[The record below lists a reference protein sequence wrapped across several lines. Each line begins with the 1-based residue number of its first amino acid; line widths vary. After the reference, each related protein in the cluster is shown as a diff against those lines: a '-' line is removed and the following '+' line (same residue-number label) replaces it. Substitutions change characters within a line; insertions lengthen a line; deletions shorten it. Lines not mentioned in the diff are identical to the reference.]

1 MAIEWHRWR
10 PNDMPQWTYRHLRV
24 KIERIKGKGG
34 CAAAAAQKDSKKKE
48 LKMDVSLSN
57 WERLFEKI
65 SDGAMDIGLKLLMA
79 LLVYIVGSFIIKK
92 VIKGLGKLRS
102 FKSIDP
108 TAESYITTFIKAAL
122 YVVLVVS
129 IVALLGVPMSS
140 VIAAI
145 ASVGVAIGLA
155 LQGALSNIA
164 GGIMLLIFR
173 PFSVGDYIIAGG
185 EEGVVRSI
193 SLVYTVLTTL
203 DNRRISVPNGS
214 LMNSTICNATV
225 EELRRVDLNF
235 DIAGSEDSDKVYSI
249 LSDVIEK
256 TEWALDKPE
265 PQVLIT
271 AGVPGGMTYTV
282 RVWVKTSDYWDEF
295 GVLMKEIPAALN
307 AANIARPS
315 TPISVS
321 K

>member
-1 MAIEWHRWR
+1 MEASI
-10 PNDMPQWTYRHLRV
+10 NN
-24 KIERIKGKGG
+24 
-34 CAAAAAQKDSKKKE
+34 AQ
-48 LKMDVSLSN
+48 
-57 WERLFEKI
+57 RLLEKV
-65 SDGAMDIGLKLLMA
+65 SDGAMDVGLKIVVA
-79 LLVYIVGSFIIKK
+79 IVIYIVGSFIIRKL
-92 VIKGLGKLRS
+92 IKGLGKMKSL
-102 FKSIDP
+102 KSIDQ
-108 TAESYITTFIKAAL
+108 TAAGFIITFVKAAL

-129 IVALLGVPMSS
+129 IIAYLGVPMSS

-173 PFSVGDYIIAGG
+173 PFNVGDYIVAGG
-185 EEGVVRSI
+185 EEGTVRSI

-203 DNRRISVPNGS
+203 DNRRISIPNGS
-214 LMNSTICNATV
+214 LMNSNV
-225 EELRRVDLNF
+225 VDYSAELNF
-235 DIAGSEDSDKVYSI
+235 DIAGSEDSDKVYKI
-249 LSDVIEK
+249 LADVIEK
-256 TEWALDKPE
+256 TEWRLDKPA

-271 AGVPGGMTYTV
+271 AGVPGGLTYTV
-282 RVWVKTSDYWDEF
+282 RVWVKTSNYWDEF

-307 AANIARPS
+307 AAGVARPS

>member
-1 MAIEWHRWR
+1 MEI
-10 PNDMPQWTYRHLRV
+10 
-24 KIERIKGKGG
+24 
-34 CAAAAAQKDSKKKE
+34 
-48 LKMDVSLSN
+48 SN
-57 WERLFEKI
+57 WDKFIEMI
-65 SDGAMDIGLKLLMA
+65 SDGAMAIGLKLVLA
-79 LLVYIVGSFIIKK
+79 IVIYLVGSFIIKHLVK
-92 VIKGLGKLRS
+92 ALGKLRS

-108 TAESYITTFIKAAL
+108 TAADYITTFIKAAL
-122 YVVLVVS
+122 YVVLLVS
-129 IVALLGVPMSS
+129 IIALLGVPMSS

-173 PFSVGDYIIAGG
+173 PFSVGDYIVAGG
-185 EEGVVRSI
+185 EEGTVRSI

-203 DNRRISVPNGS
+203 DNRRISIPNGT
-214 LMNSTICNATV
+214 LMNSTVCNATV

-235 DIAGSEDSDKVYSI
+235 DIAGTEDADKVEKTI
-249 LSDVIEK
+249 MDVIKKSGWFLE
-256 TEWALDKPE
+256 KPE

-271 AGVPGGMTYTV
+271 AGVPGGLTYTL
-282 RVWVKTSDYWDEF
+282 RVWVKTSDYWNEF
-295 GVLMKEIPAALN
+295 GELMKEVPAALN
-307 AANIARPS
+307 KAGIARPS

>member
-1 MAIEWHRWR
+1 
-10 PNDMPQWTYRHLRV
+10 
-24 KIERIKGKGG
+24 
-34 CAAAAAQKDSKKKE
+34 
-48 LKMDVSLSN
+48 MDISN
-57 WERLFEKI
+57 WDKFVEMI
-65 SDGAMDIGLKLLMA
+65 SDGAMNIGIKLLLA
-79 LLVYIVGSFIIKK
+79 IVIYLVGSFIIKQL
-92 VIKGLGKLRS
+92 VKGLGKLRS

-108 TAESYITTFIKAAL
+108 TAADYITTFIKAAL
-122 YVVLVVS
+122 YVVLLVS
-129 IVALLGVPMSS
+129 IIALLGVPMSS

-173 PFSVGDYIIAGG
+173 PFSVGDYIVAGG

-203 DNRRISVPNGS
+203 DNRRISIPNGS
-214 LMNSTICNATV
+214 LMNSTVCNATV

-235 DIAGSEDSDKVYSI
+235 DIAGTEDADKVEKTI
-249 LSDVIEK
+249 MDVIKKSGWYLE
-256 TEWALDKPE
+256 KPE

-271 AGVPGGMTYTV
+271 AGVPGGLTYTL
-282 RVWVKTSDYWDEF
+282 RVWVKTADYWNEF
-295 GVLMKEIPAALN
+295 GELMKEVPAALN
-307 AANIARPS
+307 KAGIARPS

>member
-1 MAIEWHRWR
+1 
-10 PNDMPQWTYRHLRV
+10 
-24 KIERIKGKGG
+24 
-34 CAAAAAQKDSKKKE
+34 
-48 LKMDVSLSN
+48 MD
-57 WERLFEKI
+57 
-65 SDGAMDIGLKLLMA
+65 
-79 LLVYIVGSFIIKK
+79 
-92 VIKGLGKLRS
+92 
-102 FKSIDP
+102 
-108 TAESYITTFIKAAL
+108 L

-129 IVALLGVPMSS
+129 IIAYLGVPMSS

-173 PFSVGDYIIAGG
+173 PFSVGDYIVAGG
-185 EEGVVRSI
+185 EEGTVRTI

-203 DNRRISVPNGS
+203 DNRRISIPNGS
-214 LMNSTICNATV
+214 LMNSNICNATV

-235 DIAGSEDSDKVYSI
+235 DIAGSEDSDKVYKI
-249 LSDVIEK
+249 LADVIEK
-256 TEWALDKPE
+256 TEWRLDKPA

-271 AGVPGGMTYTV
+271 AGVPGGLTYTV
-282 RVWVKTSDYWDEF
+282 RVWVKTSNYWDEF

-307 AANIARPS
+307 AAGVARPS

>member
-1 MAIEWHRWR
+1 MV
-10 PNDMPQWTYRHLRV
+10 NDNYRSR
-24 KIERIKGKGG
+24 KGLTMEGSINNVGNRLEKLGEG
-34 CAAAAAQKDSKKKE
+34 A
-48 LKMDVSLSN
+48 VS
-57 WERLFEKI
+57 
-65 SDGAMDIGLKLLMA
+65 IGLKLVIAILIY
-79 LLVYIVGSFIIKK
+79 LVGNFIIKRL
-92 VIKGLGKLRS
+92 IKGLGKLKS
-102 FKSIDP
+102 LKSIDP
-108 TAESYITTFIKAAL
+108 TAAGFLTTFVKAAL
-122 YVVLVVS
+122 YVLLVVS
-129 IVALLGVPMSS
+129 IIAFMGVPMSS

-155 LQGALSNIA
+155 LQGALSNLA

-173 PFSVGDYIIAGG
+173 PFSVGDYIVVGG
-185 EEGVVRSI
+185 EEGTVRSI

-203 DNRRISVPNGS
+203 DNRRISIPNGS

-235 DIAGSEDSDKVYSI
+235 DIAGSEDSDKVYKI
-249 LSDVIEK
+249 LSDVIDK
-256 TEWALDKPE
+256 TEWALDAPA

-282 RVWVKTSDYWDEF
+282 RVWVKTSNYWDEF

-307 AANIARPS
+307 AEGIARPS

>member
-1 MAIEWHRWR
+1 MLSVSMDTILAECYYLI
-10 PNDMPQWTYRHLRV
+10 V
-24 KIERIKGKGG
+24 KGLRIKRKGMIMEANINNVGKLV
-34 CAAAAAQKDSKKKE
+34 D
-48 LKMDVSLSN
+48 
-57 WERLFEKI
+57 KI
-65 SDGAMDIGLKLLMA
+65 SDGAMDIGLKIVLA
-79 LLVYIVGSFIIKK
+79 IVIYIVGSFIIKK
-92 VIKGLGKLRS
+92 IIKALGKMKS
-102 FKSIDP
+102 MKSIDT
-108 TAESYITTFIKAAL
+108 TAAGYITTFVKAAL
-122 YVVLVVS
+122 YVVLAVS
-129 IVALLGVPMSS
+129 IIALLGVPMSS

-173 PFSVGDYIIAGG
+173 PFSVGDYITAGG

-203 DNRRISVPNGS
+203 DNRRISIPNGN

-235 DIAGSEDSDKVYSI
+235 DIAGSEDSDKVLKI
-249 LSDVIEK
+249 LSDVVDS
-256 TEWALDKPE
+256 TEWALGNPA
-265 PQVLIT
+265 PQELIT
-271 AGVPGGMTYTV
+271 AGVPGGLTYTV
-282 RVWVKTSDYWDEF
+282 RVWVKTADYWNEY
-295 GVLMKEIPAALN
+295 GALMKMIPAALN
-307 AANIARPS
+307 EAGIARPS

>member
-1 MAIEWHRWR
+1 MEASINNVGNLIEKLSDSAI
-10 PNDMPQWTYRHLRV
+10 
-24 KIERIKGKGG
+24 
-34 CAAAAAQKDSKKKE
+34 
-48 LKMDVSLSN
+48 
-57 WERLFEKI
+57 
-65 SDGAMDIGLKLLMA
+65 DIGLKLVIAILIY
-79 LLVYIVGSFIIKK
+79 LIGSFIIKGL
-92 VIKGLGKLRS
+92 VKGLGKLKS
-102 FKSIDP
+102 LKSIDQ
-108 TAESYITTFIKAAL
+108 TAAGFLTTFVKAAL
-122 YVVLVVS
+122 YVLLVVS
-129 IVALLGVPMSS
+129 IIAFLGVPMSS

-173 PFSVGDYIIAGG
+173 PFSVGDYIVAGG

-203 DNRRISVPNGS
+203 DNRRISIPNGS
-214 LMNSTICNATV
+214 LMNSTVCNATV

-235 DIAGSEDSDKVYSI
+235 DIAGTEDADKVEKTI
-249 LSDVIEK
+249 MDVIKKSRWFLE
-256 TEWALDKPE
+256 KPE

-271 AGVPGGMTYTV
+271 AGVPGGLTYTL
-282 RVWVKTSDYWDEF
+282 RVWVKTPDYWNEF
-295 GVLMKEIPAALN
+295 GELMKEVPAALN
-307 AANIARPS
+307 KAGIARPS

>member
-1 MAIEWHRWR
+1 MEASI
-10 PNDMPQWTYRHLRV
+10 NN
-24 KIERIKGKGG
+24 
-34 CAAAAAQKDSKKKE
+34 AQ
-48 LKMDVSLSN
+48 
-57 WERLFEKI
+57 RLLEKI
-65 SDGAMDIGLKLLMA
+65 SDGAMDVGLKIVVA
-79 LLVYIVGSFIIKK
+79 IVIYIVGSFIIRKL
-92 VIKGLGKLRS
+92 IKGLGKMKSL
-102 FKSIDP
+102 KSIDQ
-108 TAESYITTFIKAAL
+108 TAAGFIITFVKAAL

-129 IVALLGVPMSS
+129 IIAYLGVPMSS

-173 PFSVGDYIIAGG
+173 PFNVGDYIVAGG
-185 EEGVVRSI
+185 EEGTVRSI

-203 DNRRISVPNGS
+203 DNRRISIPNGS
-214 LMNSTICNATV
+214 LMNSNICNATV

-235 DIAGSEDSDKVYSI
+235 DIAGSEDSDKVYKI
-249 LSDVIEK
+249 LADVIEK
-256 TEWALDKPE
+256 TEWRLDKPA

-271 AGVPGGMTYTV
+271 AGVPGGLTYTV
-282 RVWVKTSDYWDEF
+282 RVWVKTSNYWDEF

-307 AANIARPS
+307 AAGVARPS